1 MSVERV
7 VHRAAAYFRRHP
19 ILLLLCFTPGI
30 PEYLS
35 GSSSVAY
42 LVLFPGGTLLTL
54 LFLGLNLGLYGP
66 GVLLLR
72 ELWVGRGRGW
82 GRLLL
87 LGTAYGLLEEG
98 TALSTLFDPNA
109 SVVGGLG
116 HYGRIAGV
124 NWVWLIGVIG
134 VHVVLSVGVPILL
147 LGLSLP
153 ETRGRPLLS
162 SRERKI
168 AGAIF
173 VADVLFLAFISGYW
187 RVQFAWLL
195 GAALVAV
202 GLGYLAWRWPRGWVD
217 PPTAEPRFGPRA
229 ALLLGLAYFPL
240 LLLVPVFGRE
250 AGLPAVATG
259 VIDLAGAVVLFEAVR
274 RGIGQ
279 QHNGAQLTALA
290 LGITL
295 PIVVFG
301 FLAEAHLPL
310 VLLLDAVYGL
320 FFWALWTRWRDDR
333 GPRRTS
339 ADPGTPP
346 SDGSALGSPPTGST
360 AIPSVP

>member
-1 MSVERV
+1 MIAERLI
-7 VHRAAAYFRRHP
+7 HRAAGYFRRHP
-19 ILLLLCFTPGI
+19 VLLLLCFTPGI

-35 GSSSVAY
+35 GSSSVAF
-42 LVLFPGGTLLTL
+42 LVVFPGGTLLTL

-72 ELWVGRGRGW
+72 ELWVGWGRGW

-153 ETRGRPLLS
+153 ETRGRPLLTR
-162 SRERKI
+162 RERTT
-168 AGAIF
+168 AITIF
-173 VADVLFLAFISGYW
+173 LADALFLAFISGYW

-195 GAALVAV
+195 GAAVVAV
-202 GLGYLAWRWPRGWVD
+202 ALGYAASRWPEARLD
-217 PPTAEPRFGPRA
+217 PATAEPRFGPLSA
-229 ALLLGLAYFPL
+229 GLLGLAYFPL
-240 LLLVPVFGRE
+240 LLLVPVLGQE
-250 AGLPAVATG
+250 AAWPAAATG
-259 VIDLAGAVVLFEAVR
+259 ALDLAGAVVLFETVR
-274 RGIGQ
+274 RGIGRR
-279 QHNGAQLTALA
+279 HNGAQLTALGF
-290 LGITL
+290 GITL
-295 PIVVFG
+295 PIVGFG

-320 FFWALWTRWRDDR
+320 FFWALWSRWRDDR
-333 GPRRTS
+333 GS
-339 ADPGTPP
+339 HEHAADGGPPP
-346 SDGSALGSPPTGST
+346 SPWVGRESTGSGP
-360 AIPSVP
+360 PSPSSGP